1 MKKRWLPRLGERPFE
16 HRRGALQASKRPV
29 TWLKGMTSARRQKNI
44 ALILA
49 RQFAGT
55 LAMPMFIADGEGRV
69 VFYNEPAGRL

>member
-44 ALILA
+44 AA
-49 RQFAGT
+49 AKKNAG
-55 LAMPMFIADGEGRV
+55 DRK
-69 VFYNEPAGRL
+69 RLLCAEQPRNSRIGALK